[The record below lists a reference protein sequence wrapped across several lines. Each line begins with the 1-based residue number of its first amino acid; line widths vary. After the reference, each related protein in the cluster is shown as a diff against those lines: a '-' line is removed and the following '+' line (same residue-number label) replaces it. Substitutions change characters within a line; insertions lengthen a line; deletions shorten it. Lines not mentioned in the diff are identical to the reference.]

1 MLRLAPSVHT
11 PPNASRRQGRV
22 ITAGALALVVVVA
35 LALFL
40 DLGRPAFWDP
50 GESRYAEAVREMLLT
65 GNWIGPTLNF
75 ARYYDKPPGYFWL
88 LAGAFTAFGPDEW
101 AARLPSAVAGAL
113 TIALVVGF
121 AWRRVGAR
129 AALGAGLILATAVAV
144 RGTRPLGQDGH
155 AADPAR
161 DRDVASGVHDL
172 RSERDAGVHGVASDV
187 AALRPSRRWASW

>member
-1 MLRLAPSVHT
+1 MGPVLRLAPSVHT
-11 PPNASRRQGRV
+11 PPNASRRQVRI
-22 ITAGALALVVVVA
+22 ITAGGLALVVVVT

-50 GESRYAEAVREMLLT
+50 GESRYAETVREMLLT

-88 LAGAFTAFGPDEW
+88 LAGAFTGIRA
-101 AARLPSAVAGAL
+101 
-113 TIALVVGF
+113 
-121 AWRRVGAR
+121 RRVGGPP
-129 AALGAGLILATAVAV
+129 ALGRRGRAHDRARGGIRLAARRCARGPRRRPHPRDCCAV

-161 DRDVASGVHDL
+161 PPRGVRHVATTPGSCRDGTF
-172 RSERDAGVHGVASDV
+172 
-187 AALRPSRRWASW
+187 AARVR